1 MRFLFNIKGAG
12 VIVFET
18 SMGEVKIELDFE
30 RTPNT
35 AGNFE
40 EYVRNGHY
48 DGTVFHRVIDG
59 FMIQGGGFDADMN
72 QKETREPID
81 NEADLGGSNALG
93 SVAMARTGDPHSAS
107 AQFFINVKDNTFLD
121 FTSKTQE
128 GWGYC
133 VFGHVAAGMDVVE
146 KIKAVSTGSFAGH
159 QDVPVEPVI
168 VTKAYVEG
176 E

>member
-1 MRFLFNIKGAG
+1 M
-12 VIVFET
+12 
-18 SMGEVKIELDFE
+18 
-30 RTPNT
+30 
-35 AGNFE
+35 
-40 EYVRNGHY
+40 
-48 DGTVFHRVIDG
+48 
-59 FMIQGGGFDADMN
+59 
-72 QKETREPID
+72 
-81 NEADLGGSNALG
+81 
-93 SVAMARTGDPHSAS
+93 
-107 AQFFINVKDNTFLD
+107 KDNTFLD